1 MQFSDD
7 VIAIV
12 AMANK
17 RHADIQEALDQAE
30 REIRALPNFDDIVS
44 DLIRHAIQE
53 LIYSDRHT
61 VNTKIKRETGQFTAQ
76 PKVKMTGAVL
86 ASYRA
91 ERSLLDLNIQGL
103 RLGDMTGA
111 DLRDAMGREEA
122 QGRGSLTNSRFLRRI
137 DARYSPK
144 DDQVLR
150 TVKGVTDG
158 ELRKIWKQAEEE
170 IARLVG

>member
-1 MQFSDD
+1 MQIPDE
-7 VIAIV
+7 VLAVV
-12 AMANK
+12 AKANK
-17 RHADIQEALDQAE
+17 KYSDIQEALDQAE
-30 REIRALPNFDDIVS
+30 REVRALPVFDDLVTT
-44 DLIRHAIQE
+44 LVRHAIQD
-53 LIYSDRHT
+53 LIYSDRHQ
-61 VNTKIKRETGQFTAQ
+61 VNTKIKRETGQFNAT

-137 DARYSPK
+137 DSRYSPK